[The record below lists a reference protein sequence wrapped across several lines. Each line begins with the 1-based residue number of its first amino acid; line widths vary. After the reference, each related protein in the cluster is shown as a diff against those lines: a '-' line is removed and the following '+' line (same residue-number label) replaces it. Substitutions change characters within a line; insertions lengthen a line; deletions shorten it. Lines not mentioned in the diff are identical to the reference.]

1 MKTIGT
7 ETHDLAVSENNH
19 YSEEAIIKFAT
30 LITETI
36 KEAELYGVSDNVIV
50 SKVCDIC
57 GRAITRSQSIIDG

>member
-7 ETHDLAVSENNH
+7 ETHDLAVSENTH

-50 SKVCDIC
+50 SKV
-57 GRAITRSQSIIDG
+57 